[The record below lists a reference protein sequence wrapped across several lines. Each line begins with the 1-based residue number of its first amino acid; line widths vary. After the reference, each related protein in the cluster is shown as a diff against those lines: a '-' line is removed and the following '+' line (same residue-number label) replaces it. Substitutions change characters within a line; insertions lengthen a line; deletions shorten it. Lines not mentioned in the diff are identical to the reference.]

1 MKHLNLEACITH
13 KEVTMTKKAYYNWSD
28 IQGLTQDIIRQVT
41 IDHNKYD
48 CVVGLTRGGLPPA
61 VLVSQYLDIPMHA
74 LKVSLRDHVGSDNL
88 LDMKTVLGVGFGKR
102 ILVIDDINDTGA
114 TINAIKESW
123 GDTYVDYAVLINNEA
138 SEATV
143 DYSAVDINKH
153 ENNAWIV
160 FPWEDWWQ

>member
-1 MKHLNLEACITH
+1 
-13 KEVTMTKKAYYNWSD
+13 MTKKAYYNWSD

-74 LKVSLRDHVGSDNL
+74 LKVSLRDHVGSDDL
-88 LDMKTVLGVGFGKR
+88 LDMKIAIGVGFGKR

-123 GDTYVDYAVLINNEA
+123 GNTYVDYAVLINNEA

-153 ENNAWIV
+153 ENDVWIV